1 MKKTETRKNEFKL
14 RIYDEDTLI
23 NLEELQK
30 TGQYDSMNELLN
42 KVIEKGAAAML
53 VSLGK
58 RGVLSDDSNMPE
70 GATLLEIKNML
81 RSVAI
86 TVDDIFV
93 IMNIVETLGAIQFNI
108 ESAKLNNEP
117 ISEELLQS
125 GAFSDLPDWLQEIK
139 DIIIR
144 SKHRK

>member
-108 ESAKLNNEP
+108 ENAKLNKEP